1 VIKQKG
7 KGQLQK
13 SSVGKTGQ
21 ESRNKTM
28 SIRGACNMD
37 LCFPYQVE
45 TLQGSS
51 STGNAENV
59 MECGNEISTG
69 HGSLEFV
76 SCHGDGGVVSKLGIE
91 AMKIYKITQNENSPK
106 GEAGYQP
113 W

>member
-1 VIKQKG
+1 
-7 KGQLQK
+7 
-13 SSVGKTGQ
+13 
-21 ESRNKTM
+21 
-28 SIRGACNMD
+28 
-37 LCFPYQVE
+37 
-45 TLQGSS
+45 
-51 STGNAENV
+51 